1 MSGIKDIF
9 FTVEEYLNQGL
20 DEAEIASKL
29 DIPVDMVEE
38 IVATIDENNFD
49 SDMAADPYRLI

>member
-9 FTVEEYLNQGL
+9 FIVEEYLNQGL

-38 IVATIDENNFD
+38 IVATIRCLGKEQSNV
-49 SDMAADPYRLI
+49 